1 MLLYFVT
8 HSKQNLLHVIWKDCV
23 SNQDPQLMNTVCH
36 DNYTRFLY
44 ISIVLSREQDI
55 CKFVLQSFLNTMKKT
70 PFWLCIMIDS
80 YCSPNILP
88 THGTSTVYCIKNDF
102 NALKFLKIFDNFFHP
117 SKLLFKDF
125 VTDFD
130 SNLYLTFTSFVPFT
144 SFKWRN
150 S

>member
-23 SNQDPQLMNTVCH
+23 SNQDPQLLWTLCAMTT
-36 DNYTRFLY
+36 TRVSFTSPLY
-44 ISIVLSREQDI
+44 YQENRTYAN
-55 CKFVLQSFLNTMKKT
+55 VLQSFLNTMKKT

-117 SKLLFKDF
+117 SKLLFKI
-125 VTDFD
+125 
-130 SNLYLTFTSFVPFT
+130 L
-144 SFKWRN
+144 
-150 S
+150 